1 MVYDVRLERRVHDY
15 YALFGEREWA
25 RLENPSDGQ
34 VEFAITRA
42 VLAQHLQPGARVL
55 DLGGGPGRYTIWLA
69 EQGHHVTLGD
79 LSIELLNLARTHIRE
94 ARVVRRVEA
103 ILELDAR
110 DLSRFPDA
118 CFDAVVC
125 LGPFYHLPDPADRA
139 RAASELSRVLRP
151 GGMAFVGF
159 MPRLALLR
167 RTMALADERRHLL
180 QPHFVEQLLVD
191 GAFFNDVPGRFTH
204 GYGARPEEVGPF
216 FDQMGFD
223 MLALLS
229 TESITV
235 GLQDALPDLLAD
247 ESLAAVVLS
256 LAIKYAQEP
265 SILGFAH
272 HLLYVGRR
280 RADARGV

>member
-1 MVYDVRLERRVHDY
+1 LERGVRDY
-15 YALFGEREWA
+15 YARFGEREWA

-69 EQGHHVTLGD
+69 EQGHRVTLGD
-79 LSIELLNLARTHIRE
+79 LSIDLLNLARTHVRE
-94 ARVVRRVEA
+94 ASVEDKVEA

-110 DLSRFPDA
+110 DLSVFPDG

-125 LGPFYHLPDPADRA
+125 LGPFYHLPDRADRV

-151 GGMAFVGF
+151 GGVAFVGL

-167 RTMALADERRHLL
+167 RTMALVDERRHLL
-180 QPHFVEQLLVD
+180 QASFVEPLLAD

-223 MLALLS
+223 TLALLS

-247 ESLAAVVLS
+247 ESLATAVLS
-256 LAIKYAQEP
+256 LAIKYAGEP
-265 SILGFAH
+265 STLGFAY

-280 RADARGV
+280 RADAKGV